1 MPEQN
6 GRTEQVFDVENK
18 LPVGSVEKARA
29 GRGTQ
34 DEQYPIPGARPVPW
48 EEA

>member
-1 MPEQN
+1 MPEQKD
-6 GRTEQVFDVENK
+6 RAEVVYEVEDT
-18 LPVGSVEKARA
+18 LPVGSVDKARA